1 MRPIKPGQPGGFR
14 FSPPELNVD
23 LIIRPRLLAVLQ
35 QRFQHRL
42 TVLTAGPGFGKTSVL
57 AQVWAEN
64 QLAPLGDD
72 AWLTCNAGD
81 STAST
86 LCAGLARS
94 LQIAA
99 PVVWNTEQAVSRLT
113 AEIWRRSPEHVALL
127 LDDAHL
133 IAPHS
138 PGAALLS
145 ALVER
150 MPHNGH
156 VVLAGRGPL
165 PVSSTRLAAMGQA
178 VELSESDL
186 AFSTIEL
193 AEFASARGLQPDVLS
208 DSGGWPALAEV
219 AASVGRHRVRDYL
232 WEELLTSMPP
242 DRRRLLAML
251 ALVGGGDDELASDLA
266 GQPLDLTELL
276 AGLPLVAGSPGTW
289 RSLHPLWWPALS
301 GELGPEEETAT
312 CVRAAAVLRARG
324 DVDAAV
330 RQLAQ
335 VGAWD
340 VMHDVICETGFVT
353 HPPVA
358 PDVFMEWY
366 ELLPDDRRRAATGR
380 LLLALVERG
389 ANLPLA
395 LTMFEAVEEEF
406 REQGN
411 RSGEIAAITHLAY
424 LSWWLADVDRLEAA
438 LARAEVLGRDVPE
451 FAPRVNIGLAWLAD
465 LRGDWKG
472 AFAHL
477 AVFPDNWD
485 SGVNM
490 QRSWLLLLDGDV
502 DRARHHAELSVKDA
516 YGTFA
521 LPAID
526 VKMLST
532 WLAGDVDEAV
542 RQTPVIAAEARTAG
556 RDPGAI
562 FTLSNCAK
570 VLAYAGDVAGARH
583 FLDQAR
589 AALTAGNSA
598 LNETSFLLGEAAVLV
613 AEGNEAA
620 ARTLLVD
627 GHTRRP
633 LGRSAATR
641 MHRLFPALS
650 YVLVPESR
658 PLWHETELLPDLAVL
673 RDVAAALVAAREKGS
688 LRELTK
694 LEMPSPGQIRAALP
708 LPWAV
713 EFAVAAIAAGREEG
727 RQLLKE
733 LSTVAAPHLKE
744 LTKSRRGVLAR
755 VAREL
760 ALRVPVVPSE
770 RVDLLVLGPLEL
782 WRDGVQVDHPNLQ
795 RDRVRRLLLYMVAKP
810 TVSRIAAAMELW
822 PDLDPDA
829 AIRNLRVTLNYT
841 QRLLEP
847 DRASGEAPYF
857 LRTENGMLRLVA
869 EEPLAVDAWQFD
881 KLFDEADA
889 AERQGAPSV
898 ALRAYEKALPLYRGD
913 YLADVPNAEWAMVER
928 DRLRVRY
935 VLGAVRAGELLLA
948 TGDLDQSL
956 RLAHAAMRADR
967 LSESAHRLLVASHL
981 ERGEFDAA
989 RRTLV
994 QCERVLDEL
1003 GTFAGRETQII
1014 ARRIRDR
1021 DSRPAPTAGREP
1033 GFARTVPDRP

>member
-35 QRFQHRL
+35 QRFRHRL

-57 AQVWAEN
+57 AQGWAEN
-64 QLAPLGDD
+64 QLAPHGVD

-99 PVVWNTEQAVSRLT
+99 PAAWNTELAISQLT

-133 IAPHS
+133 IAPGS

-145 ALVER
+145 TLVER

-156 VVLAGRGPL
+156 VLLAGRGPL

-178 VELSESDL
+178 VELGERDL
-186 AFSTIEL
+186 AFSTTEL
-193 AEFASARGLQPDVLS
+193 AEFASARGLQPDLLS
-208 DSGGWPALAEV
+208 DTAGWPALAEL

-251 ALVGGGDDELASDLA
+251 ALVGGGDEELASDLA
-266 GQPLDLTELL
+266 GQPVDLTDLL
-276 AGLPLVAGSPGTW
+276 AGLPLVAGVPGTW

-301 GELGPEEETAT
+301 GELEPDELTAT
-312 CVRAAAVLRARG
+312 CVTAATVLRARG
-324 DVDAAV
+324 DVDGAV
-330 RQLAQ
+330 RLLSQ

-340 VMHDVICETGFVT
+340 VVHDVICETAIAT
-353 HPPVA
+353 HPLVA
-358 PDVFMEWY
+358 PDVFLEWY
-366 ELLPDDRRRAATGR
+366 DLLPDEHRRAAAGR

-389 ANLPLA
+389 ADLPKA
-395 LTMFEAVEEEF
+395 LKMFEAVEKDF
-406 REQGN
+406 HDRGS
-411 RSGEIAAITHLAY
+411 RTGEIAAITHLSY
-424 LSWWLADVDRLEAA
+424 LSWWLADADRLEAA
-438 LARAEVLGRDVPE
+438 LGRAEALGREVPE
-451 FAPRVNIGLAWLAD
+451 FALRVNVGWAWLAD

-477 AVFPDNWD
+477 GVFPDNWD

-490 QRSWLLLLDGDV
+490 QRSWLLLLDGDT
-502 DRARHHAELSVKDA
+502 DRARRYAELAVKDA
-516 YGTFA
+516 YGTSA
-521 LPAID
+521 MPAVD
-526 VKMLST
+526 VRMLST
-532 WLAGDVDEAV
+532 WLAGEVDEAV
-542 RQTPVIAAEARTAG
+542 RQIPVLAGEARTAG
-556 RDPGAI
+556 RDPGVV

-570 VLAYAGDVAGARH
+570 LLAYVGDVAGARR
-583 FLDQAR
+583 FLEQAR
-589 AALTAGNSA
+589 AALNDSNSA
-598 LNETSFLLGEAAVLV
+598 LNETSFQLGEVAVLI
-613 AEGNEAA
+613 AEGNEDK
-620 ARTLLVD
+620 ARALLAD
-627 GHTRRP
+627 AHARRP
-633 LGRSAATR
+633 LGRAAASR

-658 PLWHETELLPDLAVL
+658 PLWEATELHPDLAAL
-673 RDVAAALVAAREKGS
+673 RDIAAALVAAREKGS
-688 LRELTK
+688 LREVAELAG
-694 LEMPSPGQIRAALP
+694 LSPGQIRAALP

-727 RQLLKE
+727 RQLLTE
-733 LSTVAAPHLKE
+733 LNTAAGPHLKE
-744 LTKSRRGVLAR
+744 LTKSRRGALAR
-755 VAREL
+755 TAREL
-760 ALRVPVVPSE
+760 ALRAPVVPSDQL
-770 RVDLLVLGPLEL
+770 DLLVLGPLEL
-782 WRDGVQVDHPNLQ
+782 WRDGRPVDHPNLQ
-795 RDRVRRLLLYMVAKP
+795 RDRVRQLLLYMVAKR
-810 TVSRIAAAMELW
+810 TVSRLAAAVELW
-822 PDLDPDA
+822 PDLDADA
-829 AIRNLRVTLNYT
+829 AMRNLRVTLNYA

-857 LRTENGMLRLVA
+857 LRTENGMLRLTT
-869 EEPLAVDAWQFD
+869 EEPLSVDAWRFD
-881 KLFDEADA
+881 KLFDKAEA

-981 ERGEFDAA
+981 ERGEYDAA

-1014 ARRIRDR
+1014 ARRIRER
-1021 DSRPAPTAGREP
+1021 DSA
-1033 GFARTVPDRP
+1033 